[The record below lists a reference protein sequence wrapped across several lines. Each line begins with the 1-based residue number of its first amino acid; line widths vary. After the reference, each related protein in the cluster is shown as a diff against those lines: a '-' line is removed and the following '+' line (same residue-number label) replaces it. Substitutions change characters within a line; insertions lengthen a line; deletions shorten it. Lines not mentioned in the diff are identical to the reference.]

1 MVYSTFLE
9 FLELFGLYIKLS
21 RTDNEA
27 KSAEYL
33 DMNVDTKG
41 AFFKSKLF
49 DKRENFSFKV
59 INFPCMKYSN
69 IPATPSYGIFLSQLM
84 RISRISTKLED
95 FQNLAIIE
103 WRR

>member
-1 MVYSTFLE
+1 
-9 FLELFGLYIKLS
+9 
-21 RTDNEA
+21 
-27 KSAEYL
+27 
-33 DMNVDTKG
+33 MNVDTEG

-95 FQNLAIIE
+95 FQNSTEKLSRE
-103 WRR
+103 FLNKGFKKERL